1 MEVSI
6 VGWEGT
12 HTYHELCC
20 LYSRS
25 LDSPFAMVV
34 QDTSCKSL
42 NLHYCI
48 YVSDLVK
55 IIKPLKYTAV
65 TEYQLF
71 GHVQ

>member
-25 LDSPFAMVV
+25 FYSSFADRHGPRHIMQV
-34 QDTSCKSL
+34 L
-42 NLHYCI
+42 EFI

-71 GHVQ
+71 GHAQ